1 MKHQIVLASLLLS
14 ENRRTSIGRLVDA
27 VWGPTPP
34 STAEKQIRNAVSDL
48 RTVIAPSGAAI
59 IAVADGYRLDILP
72 AKLDLHQFDQHV
84 ARARTHLGE
93 QRPADAIVE
102 FRAALSLWSGPMLSG
117 IHSDALQAQVAG
129 VNEVRL
135 SVVEECIDLELAR
148 DRHTSLIS
156 ELAAWVAEYP
166 LRERMVAQ
174 YVLALYRSGSRAR
187 AFAVYEQARRRL
199 VDQLG
204 LSPGPEL
211 MEIHQLMLREDSDT
225 PSDSASPHRGA
236 RLPAAQPAEPPR
248 ITPRPDGSQGT
259 AARTDPVTEAST
271 GRPPAAP
278 VPDSLPPD
286 IVHFVGRDAEV
297 GTLLGEAGQPGPRRV
312 LTVDGM
318 AGVGKTALLLHVAH
332 RIAGDYPDGRYFLD
346 LRAHGPHPDPLDHR
360 EALRRL
366 LTLSGMPERELPD
379 TDEELAAAWRARTE
393 GRRLLVV
400 LDNATCAEQIRPLL
414 PAGDAGLTLVSSRR
428 RLTMT
433 TWSAT
438 RVLSL
443 DVLTPAD
450 SHELFC
456 RVLGKRHARPEQHE
470 AAPVLELCG
479 HLPLA
484 ISAAA
489 ARLRR
494 RPSWQLSHLAARLA
508 DPVCR
513 LADLRTEQ
521 GGVADRFEDSY
532 RRLNAGQQRLMRLLG
547 AAPDH
552 HTDVAKASVLA
563 GLPVYVAE
571 HMLEDL
577 VDEHLLSHP
586 EPGRYSMHPLV
597 KTYCAQLRDPDEDG
611 AERAAPAPPASDTAR
626 PASDTARPAAD
637 TARPAADTAR
647 PAADAARPM
656 ADAAPAGAAAS
667 GAAATGSGAACGAR
681 LLAA

>member
-14 ENRRTSIGRLVDA
+14 ENRRASIGRLVDA

-72 AKLDLHQFDQHV
+72 ARLDLHQFDQHV

-211 MEIHQLMLREDSDT
+211 MEIHQLMLREDTDT
-225 PSDSASPHRGA
+225 PPDSASPHRGA
-236 RLPAAQPAEPPR
+236 RISAPQPVVARLTPLPE
-248 ITPRPDGSQGT
+248 GSQDT
-259 AARTDPVTEAST
+259 APRTDPVTAASP
-271 GRPPAAP
+271 GRPPAP
-278 VPDSLPPD
+278 PLPDSLPPD
-286 IVHFVGRDAEV
+286 IVHFVGREAEV

-312 LTVDGM
+312 LAVDGM

-346 LRAHGPHPDPLDHR
+346 LRAHGPYPDPLDHR

-366 LTLSGMPERELPD
+366 LTLSGMAERELPD
-379 TDEELAAAWRARTE
+379 TDEELGAAWRARTE

-438 RVLSL
+438 QVLSL

-456 RVLGKRHARPEQHE
+456 RVLGKRHVRPDQHE

-513 LADLRTEQ
+513 LSDLRTEQ
-521 GGVADRFEDSY
+521 GGVADRFDDSY
-532 RRLNAGQQRLMRLLG
+532 HRLNAGQQRLMRLLG
-547 AAPDH
+547 VAGDH
-552 HTDVAKASVLA
+552 HTDVATASVLA

-586 EPGRYSMHPLV
+586 EPGRYCMHPLV

-611 AERAAPAPPASDTAR
+611 EKRAAPAPPAFSTAR
-626 PASDTARPAAD
+626 PT
-637 TARPAADTAR
+637 
-647 PAADAARPM
+647 
-656 ADAAPAGAAAS
+656 ADAAPAAAAGS
-667 GAAATGSGAACGAR
+667 AADCGAR